1 VGAARAVIRTLLVAN
16 RGEIAC
22 RVIRTA
28 RRLGIRAVAVYSEAD
43 RAALHVR
50 VADEAVL
57 IGPAPARESYLRVEA
72 VIEAALASGA
82 DAIHPG
88 YGFLAESPELAVA
101 CERAGVTWVGPPA
114 EAIRAMGDKA
124 AARELMRAAG
134 VPVVPGAPLGDGVD
148 PLALAR
154 ELGFP
159 LLVKATAGG
168 GGKGMREVADES
180 GLEAAIAAA
189 GREAGSAFGDG
200 RLLLERLLV
209 RPRHVEVQ
217 LLADAGGDVRA
228 LGDRDC
234 SLQRRHQ
241 KVVEEAPAPDLDP
254 AVRRRLCDAAVAAGR
269 AVGYVGAGTVEFLV
283 AGDDVH
289 FLEMNT
295 RLQVEHPVTEEV
307 LGLDLVELQL
317 RVAEGSPLPWPPGG
331 EPAPTGHAVEARLY
345 AEDPARGFLPAT
357 GRLAHLR
364 LPEGDGVR
372 IDAGVETGDAVTVH
386 YDPLLAK
393 IVARGADRAEA
404 LRRLASALGEA
415 QVAGV
420 TTNLALLRA
429 VIPHP
434 ALVSGPLDTGLLE
447 RLAPGLLPPPGPAPD
462 AAVALAILALLLRDA
477 EAGAGPS
484 PWSRADGWRLIGEGR
499 GRVTLRD
506 AAGEREVEVVH
517 RRGGGHRIVLG
528 DRTVEAVGRLAA
540 GGEVTAELDGRR
552 VRAAVVRDG
561 DVLSV
566 LGEDLIERL
575 EVVDPS
581 ARAEHAA
588 AAGGLRAPMPGRVR
602 SVLVGAGEHVRL
614 GAPLVVLEAMK
625 MEVTVSAP
633 ADGLVREVRCAEG
646 DQVEEGAELLEL
658 EAEE

>member
-1 VGAARAVIRTLLVAN
+1 VT
-16 RGEIAC
+16 
-22 RVIRTA
+22 
-28 RRLGIRAVAVYSEAD
+28 
-43 RAALHVR
+43 
-50 VADEAVL
+50 DEA
-57 IGPAPARESYLRVEA
+57 
-72 VIEAALASGA
+72 
-82 DAIHPG
+82 
-88 YGFLAESPELAVA
+88 
-101 CERAGVTWVGPPA
+101 
-114 EAIRAMGDKA
+114 
-124 AARELMRAAG
+124 
-134 VPVVPGAPLGDGVD
+134 
-148 PLALAR
+148 
-154 ELGFP
+154 
-159 LLVKATAGG
+159 
-168 GGKGMREVADES
+168 

-189 GREAGSAFGDG
+189 GREAGSAFGDE
-200 RLLLERLLV
+200 RLLLESLLV

-254 AVRRRLCDAAVAAGR
+254 AVRQRLREAAVAAGR

-283 AGDDVH
+283 AGGDVY

-317 RVAEGSPLPWPPGG
+317 RVAEGHPLPWAPGD
-331 EPAPTGHAVEARLY
+331 EPAPAGHAVEARLY

-364 LPEGDGVR
+364 LPEGDGIR
-372 IDAGVETGDAVTVH
+372 IDAGVEAGDAVTVH

-393 IVARGADRAEA
+393 VIARGADRAEA

-420 TTNLALLRA
+420 TTNLGLLRA
-429 VIPHP
+429 LASHP
-434 ALVSGPLDTGLLE
+434 VLVAGPPDTGLLE
-447 RLAPGLLPPPGPAPD
+447 RLVPELLPAPGPASD
-462 AAVALAILALLLRDA
+462 EAVTLAVLALLLRDA
-477 EAGAGPS
+477 AAGAGPS
-484 PWSRADGWRLIGEGR
+484 PWTRADGWRLIGEGR
-499 GRVTLRD
+499 SRVTLRD
-506 AAGEREVEVVH
+506 AGGERAVEVVH
-517 RRGGGHRIVLG
+517 RRGGGHRIVVG
-528 DRTVEAVGRLAA
+528 DRTVEATGQLAT
-540 GGEVTAELDGRR
+540 GWEVAAEIDGRR
-552 VRAAVVRDG
+552 VRAAVVCDG
-561 DVLSV
+561 HVLSV
-566 LGEDLIERL
+566 VGEDLLERL

-602 SVLVGAGEHVRL
+602 SVLVAAGEHVRL

-633 ADGLVREVRCAEG
+633 ADGVVREVRCAEG
-646 DQVEEGAELLEL
+646 DQVEEGVELLEL
-658 EAEE
+658 EAVE